1 MTVVGHSTKRV
12 QARTLSYE
20 NQFLNSQVHSNANQ
34 TIFHMKRF
42 ALGLVSKKTP
52 KATRKWLIGE
62 SFTMKQEMHSA
73 RITCR
78 EMTVSFKHVDTSQV
92 MG

>member
-1 MTVVGHSTKRV
+1 MGHFQVPFATVSKRA
-12 QARTLSYE
+12 QARNLSYE
-20 NQFLNSQVHSNANQ
+20 NQFNSQVHPNANQ
-34 TIFHMKRF
+34 TLFHMKRF

-52 KATRKWLIGE
+52 KATRKWLTGE

-78 EMTVSFKHVDTSQV
+78 EMTVSFKV
-92 MG
+92 